1 MKKSM
6 NGIFA

>member
-6 NGIFA
+6 G

>member
-6 NGIFA
+6 D

>member
-6 NGIFA
+6 QCI

>member
-6 NGIFA
+6 N